1 MMNRMLAV
9 STAMVLALTAAVA
22 LGDDE
27 AEKKNTKTETEV
39 VSLTAEEIRNLTPAK
54 REALRDQTIA
64 ARAAEYN
71 EQVDAE
77 ADKIKCKKE
86 RRTGSRQTVRICK
99 TMREWDAEAESSRRM
114 LRQTS
119 RASSNPADV
128 EGSSSQ
134 D

>member
-1 MMNRMLAV
+1 MKNKMLAV
-9 STAMVLALTAAVA
+9 LTASVFVSMTGVA

-27 AEKKNTKTETEV
+27 SEKKKTQREPEV
-39 VSLTAEEIRNLTPAK
+39 VSLSAEEIRKLTPAE

-77 ADKIKCKKE
+77 ADKVKCKKE

-114 LRQTS
+114 LRQTG

-128 EGSSSQ
+128 EGSSSE
-134 D
+134 

>member
-27 AEKKNTKTETEV
+27 SEKNAKSEPEV
-39 VSLTAEEIRNLTPAK
+39 VSLTAEEIKKLTPAE

-64 ARAAEYN
+64 ARAAAYN

-77 ADKIKCKKE
+77 ADKVKCRKE
-86 RRTGSRQTVRICK
+86 RRTGSRQTIRICK
-99 TMREWDAEAESSRRM
+99 TMREWDAEAESSKRM

-128 EGSSSQ
+128 EGSSSE